1 MSTIRLSK
9 SSIGSEEI
17 EAVTSVLTDE
27 YLGMGSRVLEFE
39 QNLTSLLGQEVVCVS
54 SGTAAL
60 HLALEALGVKG
71 GDQVLVPSL
80 TYIASFQAISA
91 TGATPIACD
100 VDRKGQLCLE
110 DCKKKLNSSTKAIMP
125 VLYAGSAHKYDDYLD
140 FAVSHGV
147 RCVNDAAHAFGSTR
161 NNRLVGSYGDI
172 CCFSFDGIKNIT
184 SGEGG
189 AIATEDKQVL
199 EHIRNARLLGVI
211 NDSANRYKRGRS
223 WDFNVEYQ
231 GWRYHM
237 SDVMAAIGLEQLKKL
252 DIFSEKRRSLA
263 AYYCALLKESNAKAQ
278 PMYSDFDEMMPHI
291 FPVVLD
297 GSIKKR
303 ELREFLLSRDVQTGS
318 HYKPNH
324 LHTLYKGICAGLPV
338 VSEEVYE
345 HSLSLPL
352 HVDLS
357 EEDIRYVVSCLEEFC
372 CRNQ

>member
-1 MSTIRLSK
+1 MRTIRLSK
-9 SSIGSEEI
+9 SSIGFEEI
-17 EAVTSVLTDE
+17 EAVTRVLKDE

-60 HLALEALGVKG
+60 QLALEALGVKD

-110 DCKKKLNSSTKAIMP
+110 DCKRKINASTRAIMP
-125 VLYAGSAHKYDDYLD
+125 VLYAGSAEKYDEYLD
-140 FAVSHGV
+140 FAMTNGV
-147 RCVNDAAHAFGSTR
+147 RCVNDAAHAFGSTK
-161 NNRLVGSYGDI
+161 NSRLVGSYGDI

-189 AIATEDKQVL
+189 AIATDDKQVL

-211 NDSANRYKRGRS
+211 NDSANRYRRSRS
-223 WDFNVEYQ
+223 WDFDVEYQ

-237 SDVMAAIGLEQLKKL
+237 SDVMAAIGIEQLKKL
-252 DIFSEKRRSLA
+252 DIFSQKRRALA
-263 AYYCALLKESNAKAQ
+263 TFYCTLLQDSKAKVK
-278 PMYSDFDEMMPHI
+278 PMYSGFDEMMPHI
-291 FPVVLD
+291 FPIELD
-297 GSIKKR
+297 ESIKKG
-303 ELREFLLSRDVQTGS
+303 ELREFLLSRGIQTGS

-324 LHTLYKGICAGLPV
+324 LHTLYNVTCEGLPV

-345 HSLSLPL
+345 HSISLPL
-352 HVDLS
+352 HVDLI
-357 EEDIRYVVSCLEEFC
+357 EDDIRYVVSCLEEFC
-372 CRNQ
+372 IRDQ